1 MKLDKVFV
9 AFDKKTKKDKERLL
23 YKQDKNTYLDLFSN
37 ETIKSNDIN
46 IEIIIPFL
54 INNKINKHTLKF
66 ILKNKYKKDREKL
79 IKTKKVLLGIGKT
92 IIDVNKDVDYETFNF
107 IGKYTYKKRFRLYTK
122 LPLDSSRVE
131 CYTNEEIYKIEPNI
145 ENNGLYLMFIENLK
159 TGDKVVDLKSI
170 TLFDI
175 INENETYVEKK
186 ELREFSY
193 IISKKKTLKN

>member
-9 AFDKKTKKDKERLL
+9 AFDKKNKERLL
-23 YKQDKNTYLDLFSN
+23 YKQDKSTYLDLFSN
-37 ETIKSNDIN
+37 KTIKSNDIN
-46 IEIIIPFL
+46 IETIIPFF

-79 IKTKKVLLGIGKT
+79 IETKKVLLGIEKT

-107 IGKYTYKKRFRLYTK
+107 SGKYTYKKRFGLYTK

-131 CYTNEEIYKIEPNI
+131 CYNNEEIYKVEPNI

-175 INENETYVEKK
+175 INETYVEKK

>member
-79 IKTKKVLLGIGKT
+79 IETKKVLLGIGKT

-131 CYTNEEIYKIEPNI
+131 CYTNEEIYKIEPK
-145 ENNGLYLMFIENLK
+145 YRK
-159 TGDKVVDLKSI
+159 
-170 TLFDI
+170 
-175 INENETYVEKK
+175 
-186 ELREFSY
+186 
-193 IISKKKTLKN
+193 